1 MGFVPPGAEWYVAEI
16 IEEIS
21 VAHDDQNV
29 VHKNLVLVRASSPEG
44 AYVRALEIGRDG
56 ESTYQ
61 NPKGEAVTSRFRG
74 LGYLDVLHDGLE
86 DGAELLYQ
94 QRTSVS
100 EKEIKGW
107 IRSKEE
113 LPLFQDRVQ
122 AANPDYSSKDIVD
135 EANTLIQQ
143 GSKT

>member
-1 MGFVPPGAEWYVAEI
+1 MGFVPPNAEWYVAEI
-16 IEEIS
+16 IEEIF
-21 VAHDDQNV
+21 VADNDQNV
-29 VHKNLVLVRASSPEG
+29 VHKNLVLVHANSPEG
-44 AYVRALEIGRDG
+44 AYARALEIGRDG

-61 NPKGEAVTSRFRG
+61 NPKGEVVTSRFRG

-94 QRTSVS
+94 RRTGIS
-100 EKEIKGW
+100 EEEITGW

-122 AANPDYSSKDIVD
+122 VADPDNSSKDIVD
-135 EANTLIQQ
+135 EANKL
-143 GSKT
+143 SE